1 MWNAHTREKSLFF
14 VVDAINNDVMAGNV
28 DQVGVVYQ
36 EQGLL
41 NVLADTEDMPAR
53 FYKLWMAYL
62 GVNETPILEIADKLI
77 FNQL

>member
-1 MWNAHTREKSLFF
+1 
-14 VVDAINNDVMAGNV
+14 MAGNV

-53 FYKLWMAYL
+53 F
-62 GVNETPILEIADKLI
+62 
-77 FNQL
+77 